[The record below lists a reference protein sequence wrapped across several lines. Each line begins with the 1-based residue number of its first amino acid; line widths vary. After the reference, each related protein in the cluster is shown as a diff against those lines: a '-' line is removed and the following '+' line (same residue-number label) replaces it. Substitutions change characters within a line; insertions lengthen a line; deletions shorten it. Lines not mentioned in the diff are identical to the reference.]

1 MVSNDA
7 PRKTPFSVDGYAFPV
22 AGESGLRL
30 LDFVRDHAQ
39 GLRTTAKSLAIRN
52 AGPGIIYY
60 MLSEDGEHWGELSS
74 IPAGQTE
81 GYTYED
87 GIEVSQ
93 IKVWASVALTTIY
106 LRATPGRGD

>member
-7 PRKTPFSVDGYAFPV
+7 PRKTPFSVDGYTFPV
-22 AGESGLRL
+22 AGESGLIL

-52 AGPGIIYY
+52 AGPGVIYY

-74 IPAGQTE
+74 IPAGNTE
-81 GYTYED
+81 GYAYED
-87 GIEVSQ
+87 GIEAAQMRVY
-93 IKVWASVALTTIY
+93 ASVPLTTVYI
-106 LRATPGRGD
+106 RATPGRTE